1 MAKKKDIMHK
11 AANGTVKLS
20 WGGKLWTI
28 DSNLRHYPAEFVSV
42 YGAWLVT
49 DQPTDQVTDQDTGQV
64 SGQVSGQVN
73 DIENN
78 DIEVNNG

>member
-1 MAKKKDIMHK
+1 MF
-11 AANGTVKLS
+11 NGE
-20 WGGKLWTI
+20 LWTI
-28 DSNLRHYPAEFVSV
+28 DSNLRHYPAEFVSI
-42 YGAWLVT
+42 YGAWLVS
-49 DQPTDQVTDQDTGQV
+49 DQPTDQVTDQV

>member
-1 MAKKKDIMHK
+1 MAKKKTLYK
-11 AANGTVKLS
+11 ASNGTLKLL
-20 WGGKLWTI
+20 WDGKLWTV

-49 DQPTDQVTDQDTGQV
+49 DQPTDQPTDQVTE
-64 SGQVSGQVN
+64 
-73 DIENN
+73 IN